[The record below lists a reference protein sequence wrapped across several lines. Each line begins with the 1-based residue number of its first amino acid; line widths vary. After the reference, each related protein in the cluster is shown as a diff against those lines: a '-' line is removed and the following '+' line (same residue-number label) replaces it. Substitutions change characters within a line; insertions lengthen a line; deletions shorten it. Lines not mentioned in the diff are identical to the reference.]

1 MLPILDDY
9 LDRLATVHT
18 NLTATL
24 RDLPV
29 EALDWS
35 PGPEINSL
43 AVLAAHIAGSER
55 YWIGEAAGQ
64 EPIKRDRAAEFKT
77 AGVEADA
84 LIMRLD
90 ASLTHSQSVLTRL
103 TLADLEK
110 ITNVKHDDRTV
121 TGAWALQHALEHVSV
136 HLGHMQI
143 MRQLWDQ
150 AHP

>member
-1 MLPILDDY
+1 MLSILVDY
-9 LDRLATVHT
+9 LDRLTDVHRDL
-18 NLTATL
+18 NAAL

-43 AVLAAHIAGSER
+43 AVLAAHAAGSER
-55 YWIGEAAGQ
+55 YWIGDVAGG
-64 EPIKRDRAAEFKT
+64 EPSNRDRAAEFKT
-77 AGVEADA
+77 AGVESEM
-84 LIMRLD
+84 LIVRLE
-90 ASLTHSQSVLTRL
+90 ASFAHSQSVLKRL

-110 ITNVKHDDRTV
+110 VTSVKHGDRMV

-143 MRQLWDQ
+143 VRQLWDQ
-150 AHP
+150 AHA